1 MCERVRALLVR
12 SDHNTDMTMFEN
24 PLIRF
29 LRHRQFINR
38 LSSRKDPTV
47 YRLERPAHTPYGR
60 VANHP
65 KVCQTRSCARTVD
78 VALARNGKPS

>member
-47 YRLERPAHTPYGR
+47 YKMELPAHTPYEHT
-60 VANHP
+60 ANQS
-65 KVCQTRSCARTVD
+65 KGCQTRSCARQVY
-78 VALARNGKPS
+78 VALARNGKPC

>member
-1 MCERVRALLVR
+1 
-12 SDHNTDMTMFEN
+12 MFEN

-47 YRLERPAHTPYGR
+47 YKMELPAHTPCEHI
-60 VANHP
+60 ANQP
-65 KVCQTRSCARTVD
+65 KVCQT
-78 VALARNGKPS
+78 